1 MDTRQED
8 IQQLREEYKS
18 ANPHDKRVIAET
30 AFRINKES
38 RKIHS
43 MREALI
49 KAHRNKDVAEIK
61 DIHKFIQNKQEYK
74 NE

>member
-1 MDTRQED
+1 MNTRQVD
-8 IQQLREEYKS
+8 LNQLRQEYKS

-30 AFRINKES
+30 AFKIGKEN

-43 MREALI
+43 MREALV
-49 KAHRNKDVAEIK
+49 KAHRSGDVRNIK
-61 DIHKFIQNKQEYK
+61 DIHEFIKNKQEYK